1 MRRTLLARTVPLA
14 LVLTLGLGACGS
26 DDEPGGADVS
36 QNADGAS
43 LSLRVTP
50 DGVTPNGEVLKV
62 SVGEKVT
69 VEIEADEAGE
79 FHVHSTPE
87 QEVSFEAGTSTH
99 ELTFDRPGVV
109 EMESHDPALLVA
121 RFEVR

>member
-26 DDEPGGADVS
+26 DDTSSPEGEQDAR
-36 QNADGAS
+36 

-50 DGVTPNGEVLKV
+50 DGVTPNGEVLKID
-62 SVGEKVT
+62 VGETVT
-69 VEIEADEAGE
+69 LEIDADDAGE
-79 FHVHSTPE
+79 LHVHSTPE

-99 ELTFDRPGVV
+99 ELSFDRPGVV
-109 EMESHDPALLVA
+109 EVESHDPTLLVA
-121 RFEVR
+121 RIEVR